1 MSNSSIKNA
10 SVGGQGKTFGQ
21 TRSSNQTEATKS
33 EQKSS
38 PSASFISDALDQY
51 CRELES
57 LRNSFRQ
64 VMTLFGMLFI
74 KTDKDIG
81 KFIDDYGKDKVKES
95 SAVKF
100 TLDVDKMADFD
111 RLRKEMDSVQS
122 ATRLMPRNFIVALIC
137 CYDSFFGKI
146 LRYIFMVRPQI
157 LDSSERTLKYSD
169 LLEFADIPAAREYL
183 VEKEV
188 ESVIRKSHVEHFAW
202 LEKKLKTSF
211 NKNLRSWPNFV
222 ELTERRNLFVYTN
235 GVVSS
240 QYLQV
245 CKQHKCNMDPNIRD
259 EKSLGVSKEYFENA
273 YMCLYEIGFKL
284 AHVIWRKLQ
293 KEEIAQIDLN
303 LIKQSYDLIAGGDYE
318 IAARILEFFTQF
330 HMPHESDSNFRI
342 LMINLAQSYKW
353 KKDESKAE
361 EILSRCDWSASEDRF
376 KLAVMVLQDKWDEVY
391 RIMRRLKH
399 DHSFHKSNHKEW
411 PLFKKLREEPD
422 FLRVYKECYGETFR
436 IEAEVPKQKGEA
448 SDSATSSASK
458 SA

>member
-21 TRSSNQTEATKS
+21 TGSSSQTEATKS

-38 PSASFISDALDQY
+38 PSSSFISNALDQY

-100 TLDVDKMADFD
+100 TLDVDKMADFY
-111 RLRKEMDSVQS
+111 RLRKEMNSVRS
-122 ATRLMPRNFIVALIC
+122 ATRLMPRNFIVALIS

-169 LLEFADIPAAREYL
+169 LLEFDDIPEAREYP
-183 VEKEV
+183 VEKKV
-188 ESVIRKSHVEHFAW
+188 ESVIRKSHVDHFAW

-211 NKNLRSWPNFV
+211 NKNLRSWPDFV
-222 ELTERRNLFVYTN
+222 ELTERRNLFVHTN

-245 CKQHKCNMDPNIRD
+245 CKQHKCD
-259 EKSLGVSKEYFENA
+259 
-273 YMCLYEIGFKL
+273 IG
-284 AHVIWRKLQ
+284 
-293 KEEIAQIDLN
+293 
-303 LIKQSYDLIAGGDYE
+303 S
-318 IAARILEFFTQF
+318 
-330 HMPHESDSNFRI
+330 
-342 LMINLAQSYKW
+342 
-353 KKDESKAE
+353 
-361 EILSRCDWSASEDRF
+361 
-376 KLAVMVLQDKWDEVY
+376 
-391 RIMRRLKH
+391 
-399 DHSFHKSNHKEW
+399 
-411 PLFKKLREEPD
+411 
-422 FLRVYKECYGETFR
+422 
-436 IEAEVPKQKGEA
+436 
-448 SDSATSSASK
+448 
-458 SA
+458 